1 MPRWAHED
9 VQLGGQRIGKGE
21 MVLPKLEAANHD
33 PATFADPERFDAT
46 REPNR
51 HLSFGHGA
59 HHCLGAPLAR
69 IEIAEALR
77 ALATQLP
84 DLRLGCEP
92 QEVAWVGS
100 PLDDGPIA
108 LPVFW
113 V

>member
-1 MPRWAHED
+1 LSASLDPVVRAQTAGGPAWLVTDRELVRSVLVDPRFGIAPPGTPG
-9 VQLGGQRIGKGE
+9 LGSLFTDGE
-21 MVLPKLEAANHD
+21 PHARLRRL
-33 PATFADPERFDAT
+33 
-46 REPNR
+46 
-51 HLSFGHGA
+51 
-59 HHCLGAPLAR
+59 PLAR